1 MLINGHIVEMDI
13 KTPAEGETINFP
25 LNPAGP
31 NFIGFES
38 KGNNGDAGFTK
49 IQLEQPFPT
58 GVESVQDAEIRVPK
72 IIRNGQLL
80 IEKNGVLYN
89 AQGAVVK

>member
-1 MLINGHIVEMDI
+1 
-13 KTPAEGETINFP
+13 

-49 IQLEQPFPT
+49 IKLEQPFPT
-58 GVESVQDAEIRVPK
+58 AIENSEVEVKAVKVIRD
-72 IIRNGQLL
+72 GQLF